1 MHQGGDKLKI
11 KIDDPNIIKSL
22 RHAKIDYMEKIHTTE
37 FPFINTLS
45 HTRIKA
51 LQHIIIQKYISLFH
65 KIHENENEIILY

>member
-1 MHQGGDKLKI
+1 
-11 KIDDPNIIKSL
+11 
-22 RHAKIDYMEKIHTTE
+22 MEKIHTTE

-65 KIHENENEIILY
+65 KIHENENEIIPYKILLLKLDKYVL